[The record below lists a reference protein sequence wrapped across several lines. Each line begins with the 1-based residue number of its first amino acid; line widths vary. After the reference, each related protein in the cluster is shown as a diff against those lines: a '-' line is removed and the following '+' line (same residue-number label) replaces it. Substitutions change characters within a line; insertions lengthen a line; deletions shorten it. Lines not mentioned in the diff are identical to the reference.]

1 MCPFSYIK
9 PEKGQAYMKRIETQL
24 YTTVPWSNRLQY
36 AGQRKAVVVFSE
48 LYRQQEKKEILPDGT
63 F

>member
-1 MCPFSYIK
+1 
-9 PEKGQAYMKRIETQL
+9 MKRIETQL